1 MGFIRLISPEGGKV
15 TYMVKDFLESLA
27 SPKTRKSYAHGL
39 KVFEEFYGKPA
50 KALLKVKDSG
60 KVIEKFYVWCL
71 KRYLQNSCRAVVNPI
86 IQYCKYNGVEPKIRK
101 SLRIYRTVATTRDHI
116 LTVDETREMYKVG
129 SLEEKVMV
137 KIWLL
142 GLRIED
148 ACRLEWKKF
157 GVYQILDEP
166 KEVLIDTKKENIVA
180 DVFIDKELEQLLVK
194 YIPTLDKNNPYLFQS
209 ARHGHLSEKQ
219 LLRNLQ
225 TLRKRAGIEAT
236 GIFGW
241 HIGRKLFLRTC
252 AENGVNTWSANMMV
266 GKAVD
271 ISIAT
276 YIRGANL
283 RREARKVLNVL
294 YMEPLHIA
302 GTPVAA
308 ALDLVMK
315 VMRKMIEREMQA
327 SGVYNSTLGFLVE
340 KSDEEVL
347 REYVES

>member
-1 MGFIRLISPEGGKV
+1 
-15 TYMVKDFLESLA
+15 MVKDFLDSLA

-50 KALLKVKDSG
+50 KALLKAKDPG

-71 KRYLQNSCRAVVNPI
+71 GRYMQNSCRAVVNPI

-101 SLRIYRTVATTRDHI
+101 SLRIYHTVPTTRDHI

-148 ACRLEWKKF
+148 ACMLEWKKF
-157 GVYQILDEP
+157 DIYQVLDEP
-166 KEVLIDTKKENIVA
+166 KEVLIHTKKENVVA
-180 DVFIDKELEQLLVK
+180 DVFIDKELQQLLVK
-194 YIPTLDKNNPYLFQS
+194 YIPTLDKDNPYLFQS
-209 ARHGHLSEKQ
+209 ARRGHLTEKQ

-225 TLRKRAGIEAT
+225 NLRKRAGVEAT

-241 HIGRKLFLRTC
+241 HIGRKLFLRIC

-271 ISIAT
+271 SSIAT

-294 YMEPLHIA
+294 CMEPLHIA
-302 GTPVAA
+302 GTPVAT

>member
-1 MGFIRLISPEGGKV
+1 LGFIRLISLEGEKP
-15 TYMVKDFLESLA
+15 TYMVKDFLDSLA

-50 KALLKVKDSG
+50 KALLKAKDPG

-71 KRYLQNSCRAVVNPI
+71 GRYMQNSCRAVVNPI

-101 SLRIYRTVATTRDHI
+101 SLRIYHTVPTTRDHI

-148 ACRLEWKKF
+148 ACMLEWKKF
-157 GVYQILDEP
+157 DIYQVLDEP
-166 KEVLIDTKKENIVA
+166 KEVLIHTKKENVVA
-180 DVFIDKELEQLLVK
+180 DVFIDKELQQLLVK
-194 YIPTLDKNNPYLFQS
+194 YIPTLDKDNPYLFQS
-209 ARHGHLSEKQ
+209 ARRGHLTEKQ

-225 TLRKRAGIEAT
+225 NLRKRAGVEAT

-241 HIGRKLFLRTC
+241 HIGRKLFLRIC
-252 AENGVNTWSANMMV
+252 AENGINTWSANMMV

-271 ISIAT
+271 SSIAT

-294 YMEPLHIA
+294 CMEPLHIA
-302 GTPVAA
+302 GTPVAT